1 MPDAGQAP
9 AIYSSRP
16 VLTVAGN
23 AQTLL
28 SDRLLGLVV
37 EETVEGLYHAE
48 ATFANFDQVG
58 GGGVGF
64 PYFDRA
70 LLDFGK
76 SFTVQMGA
84 GTASATIFTGR
95 VMALEG
101 RFPHL
106 RPPEILIAAEDRL
119 QDLRMTRR
127 TRTFENIS
135 DSDLFNQVAS
145 QQGLQAN
152 VDVSGPTYKVL
163 AQVNQSDLSFLRE
176 RAQAVDAELWVDDT
190 TLSVQSRSKRKAN
203 EVTLTYGQGLFE
215 FSAMADLAQQA
226 TGFSV
231 TGWDVASKQAL
242 TYRATSS
249 SLAGEVNGDLAGST
263 ALQQAIG
270 AREQQVVHA
279 LPFTAQEAQALAE
292 ARYRRWARRF
302 VTGSGMADGDGRI
315 QVGTSL
321 TLQGLGTLFN
331 GKFYVTAARH
341 LFDPQ
346 NGYRTWFAVER
357 PGIGVS

>member
-9 AIYSSRP
+9 ALYSSRP
-16 VLTVAGN
+16 VLTVGGN
-23 AQTLL
+23 TQTLL

-48 ATFANFDQVG
+48 ATFANFDNVNG
-58 GGGVGF
+58 NVGF
-64 PYFDRA
+64 VYFDRS

-84 GTASATIFTGR
+84 GVASSTVFSGR
-95 VMALEG
+95 LMALEG

-106 RPPEILIAAEDRL
+106 NPPEILVKAEDRL

-127 TRTFENIS
+127 TRTFTNIS
-135 DSDLFNQVAS
+135 DAGLFQQIAS
-145 QQGLQAN
+145 QQGLTAN
-152 VDVSGPTYKVL
+152 IDVNGPTYKVL
-163 AQVNQSDLSFLRE
+163 AQINQSDLAFLRE
-176 RAQAVDAELWVDDT
+176 RARAVDAELWVDDT
-190 TLSVQSRSKRKAN
+190 TLSVQSRAKRQTN
-203 EVTLTYGQGLFE
+203 QLTLTYGQGLFE
-215 FSAMADLAQQA
+215 FSAMADLANQA

-231 TGWDVASKQAL
+231 TGWDVAAKQAL
-242 TYRATSS
+242 SYRATSTA
-249 SLAGEVNGDLAGST
+249 LAGEVNGDLGGST

-270 AREQQVVHA
+270 AREQQVVHE
-279 LPFTAQEAQALAE
+279 LPFTSQEAQALAE

-302 VTGSGMADGDGRI
+302 VTGTGLADGDGRI

-331 GKFYVTAARH
+331 GKFYVTAVRH
-341 LFDPQ
+341 IFDPDS
-346 NGYRTWFAVER
+346 GYRTWFAVER
-357 PGIGVS
+357 PGIGQS